1 MSQIRTGVVGVGH
14 LGYHH
19 ARVYAGLE
27 NVDLVGVVD
36 VDRVRAEKAGEDFNA
51 SVCGSVGEL
60 VARGVGAVSVA
71 VPTTAHHGVVMDL
84 LAAGVAVLVEKPI
97 AATVAEAREMV
108 DAARVAGRVL
118 QVGHIERFN
127 GAVLALTGVVRSPRF
142 IECHRLSPYPSR
154 GDDVSVIYDLMIHDL
169 DLVLALV
176 GTRVVQVDAVG
187 VPVFS
192 QYEDIANARIRFESG
207 CVANLTCSRI
217 SVERMR
223 KIRVFE
229 QDAYLSTDYSEQE
242 VLVYRKKPG
251 RVAPGRSPME
261 LVTVESLPVER
272 DEPLK
277 RELESFVE
285 CVRSGRRPVVSGE
298 DGLAALELAQQ
309 VVDTARATRVRGSG

>member
-1 MSQIRTGVVGVGH
+1 M
-14 LGYHH
+14 
-19 ARVYAGLE
+19 E

>member
-1 MSQIRTGVVGVGH
+1 MSQIKAGVVGVGH

-19 ARVYAGLE
+19 ARNYASLE
-27 NVDLVGVVD
+27 GVELAGVVD
-36 VDRVRAEKAGEDFNA
+36 IDPAHAEKAGADFRA
-51 SVCGSVGEL
+51 RVCGSVREL
-60 VARGVGAVSVA
+60 VDQGVEVVSVA
-71 VPTTAHHGVVMDL
+71 VPTTQHHAVVMDL
-84 LAAGVAVLVEKPI
+84 LEAGVDVLVEKPI
-97 AATVAEAREMV
+97 AATVAEARSMV
-108 DAARVAGRVL
+108 EKACRGSRVL

-127 GAVLALTGVVRSPRF
+127 GAVLALAKVVRSPRF

-154 GDDVSVIYDLMIHDL
+154 GDDVSVVHDLMIHDL
-169 DLVLALV
+169 DLALALV
-176 GTRVVQVDAVG
+176 GSPVVQVDAVG

-192 QYEDIANARIRFESG
+192 KYEDIANARIRFESG

-217 SVERMR
+217 SMERMR

-251 RVAPGRSPME
+251 RVEPGHSPME

-277 RELESFVE
+277 RELQSFVD
-285 CVRSGRRPVVSGE
+285 CVRNGRRPVVSGE
-298 DGLAALELAQQ
+298 DGLAALELAQ
-309 VVDTARATRVRGSG
+309 RVINAIRGSG

>member
-1 MSQIRTGVVGVGH
+1 MSLLKTGVVGVGH

-19 ARVYAGLE
+19 ARTYAGLE
-27 NVDLVGVVD
+27 HVELAGVVD
-36 VDRVRAEKAGEDFNA
+36 VDRGRAEKAGEDFGA
-51 SVCGSVGEL
+51 AVCGSIGEL
-60 VARGVGAVSVA
+60 VKLGVDAVSVA
-71 VPTTAHHGVVMDL
+71 VPTTQHYGVVLEL
-84 LAAGVAVLVEKPI
+84 LKAGVDVLVEKPI
-97 AATVAEAREMV
+97 SATVGEGREMV
-108 DAARVAGRVL
+108 AAARGLGRVL

-127 GAVLALTGVVRSPRF
+127 GAVMALMRFVKLPRF

-154 GDDVSVIYDLMIHDL
+154 GDDVSVVHDLMIHDL

-176 GTRVVQVDAVG
+176 GTRAVQVDAVG

-217 SVERMR
+217 SVDRMR

-251 RVAPGRSPME
+251 RVEPGRSPME

-272 DEPLK
+272 EEPLK
-277 RELESFVE
+277 RELESFVD
-285 CVRSGRRPVVSGE
+285 CVRNGCRPVVSGE

>member
-1 MSQIRTGVVGVGH
+1 ME
-14 LGYHH
+14 L
-19 ARVYAGLE
+19 LE
-27 NVDLVGVVD
+27 
-36 VDRVRAEKAGEDFNA
+36 
-51 SVCGSVGEL
+51 
-60 VARGVGAVSVA
+60 
-71 VPTTAHHGVVMDL
+71 
-84 LAAGVAVLVEKPI
+84 AGVDVLVEKPI
-97 AATVAEAREMV
+97 AATVEEAREMV
-108 DAARVAGRVL
+108 DAATGAGRVL

-127 GAVLALTGVVRSPRF
+127 GAVLALMGFVRSPLF
-142 IECHRLSPYPSR
+142 IECHRLSPYPNR
-154 GDDVSVIYDLMIHDL
+154 GDDVSVVHDLMIHDL

-229 QDAYLSTDYSEQE
+229 RDAYLSTDYSEQE

-251 RVAPGRSPME
+251 RVEPGRSPME

-277 RELESFVE
+277 RELQSFVD
-285 CVRSGRRPVVSGE
+285 CVRNGRRPVVSGE
-298 DGLAALELAQQ
+298 DGLAALELAQR
-309 VVDTARATRVRGSG
+309 VVDTIRGPG

>member
-19 ARVYAGLE
+19 ARHYALLE
-27 NVDLVGVVD
+27 NVELAGVVD
-36 VDRVRAEKAGEDFNA
+36 IDRGRAEKAGEDFQVR
-51 SVCGSVGEL
+51 VCGSVGEL
-60 VARGVGAVSVA
+60 VERGVAAVSVA
-71 VPTTAHHGVVMDL
+71 VPTTEHHGVVMEL
-84 LAAGVAVLVEKPI
+84 LAAGVDVLVEKPI
-97 AATVAEAREMV
+97 SATVAEAREMV
-108 DAARVAGRVL
+108 DAARVGGRML

-127 GAVLALTGVVRSPRF
+127 GAILALTGVVRSPRF

-154 GDDVSVIYDLMIHDL
+154 GDDVSVVYDLMIHDL

-176 GTRVVQVDAVG
+176 GTRAVQVDAVG

-251 RVAPGRSPME
+251 RVEPGRSPME

-272 DEPLK
+272 EEPLK

-285 CVRSGRRPVVSGE
+285 CVRNGRRPVVSGE

-309 VVDTARATRVRGSG
+309 VVDRIRGSG

>member
-1 MSQIRTGVVGVGH
+1 MSQIRIGVVGVGH

-19 ARVYAGLE
+19 ARTYAGLE
-27 NVDLVGVVD
+27 NVELVGVVD
-36 VDRVRAEKAGEDFNA
+36 VDRARAEKAGSDFNVG
-51 SVCGSVGEL
+51 VCGSIGEL

-71 VPTTAHHGVVMDL
+71 VPTTQHHGVVMEL
-84 LAAGVAVLVEKPI
+84 LELGVDVLVEKPI
-97 AATVAEAREMV
+97 SATVAEGREMV
-108 DAARVAGRVL
+108 DAARAAGRVL

-127 GAVLALTGVVRSPRF
+127 GAILALTGVVRLPRF

-154 GDDVSVIYDLMIHDL
+154 GDDVSVVYDLMIHDL

-176 GTRVVQVDAVG
+176 GTRAVQVDAVG

-192 QYEDIANARIRFESG
+192 RYEDIANARIRFESG

-251 RVAPGRSPME
+251 RVEPGHSPME

-272 DEPLK
+272 EEPLK
-277 RELESFVE
+277 RVLESFVD
-285 CVRSGRRPVVSGE
+285 CVRNGRRPVVSGE

-309 VVDTARATRVRGSG
+309 VVDRIRGSG